1 MAKTSKIAALTAAL
15 TIAGTVAASASTVT
29 LSRQQP
35 NSTFGTP
42 NLSQQVT
49 ITAGIDTAPDTFNAG
64 IFRLV
69 EDDNGILR
77 DILAFC
83 LDPDTTLDLNQAFD
97 TMTTALPWAARL
109 AEIDKLF
116 TSSVAEVDTAAEAAG
131 FQMALWE
138 IIVDSTPGDIS
149 TGDFIV
155 SGTAQANAFAADY
168 LSRLAMA
175 DMGGFRLTT
184 YVNDGQ
190 DLISWEPVPV
200 PAAALLFAPAIGAVM
215 RKKRK
220 A

>member
-15 TIAGTVAASASTVT
+15 TIAGTAAANASTVT
-29 LSRQQP
+29 LSQQSG
-35 NSTFGTP
+35 NVFGSP

-49 ITAGIDTAPDTFNAG
+49 ITAGIDTAPGNFNAG
-64 IFRLV
+64 ILRLV
-69 EDDNGILR
+69 EDDNGVLR

-83 LDPDTTLDLNQAFD
+83 LDPDTTLDLGQAFD
-97 TMTTALPWAARL
+97 TMTTALPWGNRL

-138 IIVDSTPGDIS
+138 IIVDSTPGDIA
-149 TGDFIV
+149 TGDFVV
-155 SGTAQANAFAADY
+155 SGTTQANAFAADY

-175 DMGGFRLTT
+175 DMGGFRFTT